1 MRRTIWGL
9 CMTHRILFVDDE
21 QSVLDGL
28 RRMLFAMR
36 REWHMA
42 FATSGQEALGFLEAA
57 PYDVVV
63 SDAMMPGMD
72 GATLLGI
79 VAEKYPKTLRFML
92 SGHAEQAVVV
102 RAAGFSHQYLA
113 KPCDPEV
120 LRTRLKAVL
129 ALKGLVGS
137 EVVREVVSRAQK
149 LPTLPVLFQR
159 IQAAMADESKSIAD
173 IGRLVSQEMSMSAQV
188 LRIVNSSYF
197 ALARRIVDPAEA
209 VSYLGAE
216 ALRALIVARHLCEQL
231 DLNGPRAKERQR
243 LWDHSMRV
251 AAKARALA
259 VAIHAPRSCGDVAF
273 TAGLLHDLG
282 AVLLPGD
289 VACDGGDDDEAP
301 RSSVGRHRAAAGAY
315 LLGIWG
321 LPEALVST
329 VAYYHT
335 PLLAG
340 PNAELSAAIVNRA
353 NSMDHHEHPELGP
366 SDSVLDEEL
375 LMRFGLADVTAL

>member
-1 MRRTIWGL
+1 MRRSSWGL
-9 CMTHRILFVDDE
+9 AMMHRILFVDDE
-21 QSVLDGL
+21 RSVLDGL
-28 RRMLFAMR
+28 RRMLFSMR
-36 REWHMA
+36 KEWQMA
-42 FATSGQEALGFLEAA
+42 FATSGQEALGLLEVA

-72 GATLLGI
+72 GATLLSI
-79 VAEKYPKTLRFML
+79 IAEKYPKTLRFML
-92 SGHAEQAVVV
+92 SGHAEHAVVV

-113 KPCDPEV
+113 KPCDPDV

-137 EVVREVVSRAQK
+137 EVVREVVARAQK
-149 LPTLPVLFQR
+149 LPTLPLLFQR

-197 ALARRIVDPAEA
+197 GLARRIVDPAEA

-231 DLNGPRAKERQR
+231 DLSGPRAKERQR
-243 LWDHSMRV
+243 LWDHSVRV
-251 AAKARALA
+251 AGKARALA
-259 VAIHAPRSCGDVAF
+259 EAISAPRPCADVAF

-282 AVLLPGD
+282 AVLLPDDAAGD
-289 VACDGGDDDEAP
+289 SRDEDDAP
-301 RSSVGRHRAAAGAY
+301 MSSVGRHRAAAGAY

-321 LPEALVST
+321 LPEVLVST

-335 PLLAG
+335 PLLAEPG
-340 PNAELSAAIVNRA
+340 AQPSAAIVNRA
-353 NSMDHHEHPELGP
+353 NFLDHEEHPELGP
-366 SDSVLDEEL
+366 SDSVLDDEL
-375 LMRFGLADVTAL
+375 LVRFGLGEVTL